1 VVNDLDFDSATAQ
14 QAADPSNMLGA
25 IAGSGAQ
32 MRTAVSSVNRDVIAR
47 AAAEGKPRAAIVAG
61 MGGSGVS
68 GDILAAVAGPSS
80 PIPLT
85 VERTHHLPG
94 WVSPLD
100 VVIAV
105 SCSGHTE
112 ETLEVAAEAAR
123 RGARLIT
130 VAAAGSPLAQIGQST
145 RGAHHIDVDAQGRM
159 PRASLWTIATPILLL
174 ADALGITTVS
184 ESDFAVTAD
193 FMDELSVECG
203 PVVSTDENP
212 AKLLALTLA
221 NSLPVVWGTGA
232 IGRAVSGRFMAQLAE
247 NAKMPAIHGGLPEV
261 GHNQIVTFDGIFAR
275 FADRNMFSNDE
286 DYARMLSVVMLRDDA
301 EHQSVTARVDV
312 IKQLAVQ
319 RNIPLCEVMARGEH
333 RLSRVA
339 SLVVPTDWASAY
351 AALAMG
357 IDPSPINP
365 IAELKAGVARSA
377 R

>member
-1 VVNDLDFDSATAQ
+1 MNDLDFSDDAQ
-14 QAADPSNMLGA
+14 LGALDPGQMLAA

-32 MRTAVSSVNRDVIAR
+32 MRQALATVDRDVLSR
-47 AAAEGKPRAAIVAG
+47 AAQEGKPRAVVVAG

-130 VAAAGSPLAQIGQST
+130 VAAAESPLAQIGQST
-145 RGAHHIDVDAQGRM
+145 RGAHHIGVDAQGRM
-159 PRASLWTIATPILLL
+159 PRASLWTIATPILML
-174 ADALGITTVS
+174 ADSLGMTSVGDR
-184 ESDFAVTAD
+184 DFAITAD
-193 FMDELSVECG
+193 FMDELSAECG
-203 PVVSTDENP
+203 PVVETDENP
-212 AKLLALTLA
+212 AKLLALSLA
-221 NSLPVVWGTGA
+221 NSLPVIWGTGA

-247 NAKMPAIHGGLPEV
+247 NAKLPAIHGGLPEV
-261 GHNQIVTFDGIFAR
+261 GHNQIVTFDGVFAR
-275 FADRNMFSNDE
+275 FADRDMFSDDD
-286 DYARMLSVVMLRDDA
+286 DYLRMLSVVLLRDDA
-301 EHQSVTARVDV
+301 EHHSVTARVNV
-312 IKQLAVQ
+312 INELAQ
-319 RNIPLCEVMARGEH
+319 ARNIPIREVMARGEH

-351 AALAMG
+351 AAIAMG

-365 IAELKAGVARSA
+365 IAQLKAGVARSKS
-377 R
+377 